1 MADRGKNL
9 TRYGLGG
16 VGDEHPATPEFWQAA
31 LRDADLTAVHFRAV
45 VAEAGLVTG
54 RRAAR

>member
-1 MADRGKNL
+1 MARQ
-9 TRYGLGG
+9 
-16 VGDEHPATPEFWQAA
+16 VAA
-31 LRDADLTAVHFRAV
+31 LRDADLAAVRFQPV